1 MCCRQFN
8 LHSQRTQRKIL
19 LIVMKKIFFTFCCM
33 LLTCLS
39 FSQKLSKEYEI
50 FKWKGDSLYKI
61 KQYKNSAL
69 AYSTAL
75 RVKGGEPSIDDRWS
89 TACSWSLGNFSD
101 SAFAQLNGITVS
113 KDLTLYYFSDIINDK
128 DFTPLHTDKR
138 WQKIKDKMFENSKKN
153 FTASIMPWGKDSTAR
168 RMETA
173 IGWTLM
179 NSFDS
184 AFAIINII
192 ANESNV
198 ATYKLILYNKGL
210 EPLHSDKRWQTTIE
224 KVTRNLKCAFYEGN
238 TFVPMIFSVDE
249 TSSYIKGDGLGSY
262 FNGVDFAITS
272 NANLY
277 LISRNQKDTTHLR
290 RKLVFDLDHPVPGS
304 GSVAQGIIQD
314 SKAEFHA
321 LYKIDQTVIPAIV
334 YDIHSI
340 PVGTTKY
347 SLRTEMVIHINGVPY
362 ILQLGP
368 WAAGF
373 CAEDPLEH
381 GGLLNG
387 IGTTQVKIIHD
398 SDATFD
404 IIAPTGSIG
413 RLWDISNPYTPVDKG
428 LFYTEFIIHL
438 KKQ

>member
-1 MCCRQFN
+1 
-8 LHSQRTQRKIL
+8 
-19 LIVMKKIFFTFCCM
+19 MKKILFTFCCVF
-33 LLTCLS
+33 LAWFS
-39 FSQKLSKEYEI
+39 FSQNFSKEYEI
-50 FKWKGDSLYKI
+50 LKGKGDSLYKI
-61 KQYKNSAL
+61 KEYKNSAF

-75 RVKGGEPSIDDRWS
+75 SVKGGEPSINDRWA
-89 TACSWSLGNFSD
+89 TACSWALGNFSD
-101 SAFAQLNGITVS
+101 SAFSQLDGIIIS
-113 KDLTLYYFSDIINDK
+113 KDLTLYYFFDIINDK
-128 DFTPLHTDKR
+128 DFIPLHNDKR
-138 WQKIKDKMFENSKKN
+138 WQKIKGKMFESAKKN
-153 FTASIMPWGKDSTAR
+153 FLAAPIGNGGKDSTQR
-168 RMETA
+168 LMETA

-179 NSFDS
+179 DNFDS
-184 AFAIINII
+184 AFALINII

-198 ATYKLILYNKGL
+198 VTYKLILYNTGL
-210 EPLHSDKRWQTTIE
+210 KPLHSDKRWQTVIE

-238 TFVPMIFSVDE
+238 RYVPLIFSVDE
-249 TSSYIKGDGLGSY
+249 TSSFIKSDGLGSY
-262 FNGVDFAITS
+262 FNGVDFVITS

-290 RKLVFDLDHPVPGS
+290 RKLVFDLNHPVPGS
-304 GSVAQGIIQD
+304 GSVAQGVIQD
-314 SKAEFHA
+314 NKAEFHA

-373 CAEDPLEH
+373 CGEDPLEH

-387 IGTTQVKIIHD
+387 VGTTQVMIVHNTD
-398 SDATFD
+398 TTFD

-428 LFYTEFIIHL
+428 LFYTGFIIHL